1 KVGVIMSLLEQLNE
15 NMKQAMR
22 AKDKERLSVI
32 RMVKASLQNEAIKLG
47 VETLSEEDEIT
58 VLSRE
63 LKQRRDSM
71 KEFEAANRIDL
82 AEKLAYEIEMLQPY
96 LPAQLSET
104 EVEQIVQETIKQV
117 GATSKKDFGKV
128 MQQLMTKVKGKADG
142 SVVQQLVQK
151 HLA

>member
-1 KVGVIMSLLEQLNE
+1 MSLLEQLNE

-63 LKQRRDSM
+63 LKQRKDSM

-82 AEKLAYEIEMLQPY
+82 AEKLASEIEMLQPY

-104 EVEQIVQETIKQV
+104 EVEQLVQETIKQV

-128 MQQLMTKVKGKADG
+128 MQQLMPKVKGKADG

>member
-1 KVGVIMSLLEQLNE
+1 MSLLEQLNE

-82 AEKLAYEIEMLQPY
+82 AEKLASEIEMLQPY

-104 EVEQIVQETIKQV
+104 EVEQLVQERSEERRV
-117 GATSKKDFGKV
+117 GKEDRDRRE
-128 MQQLMTKVKGKADG
+128 Q
-142 SVVQQLVQK
+142 
-151 HLA
+151 

>member
-1 KVGVIMSLLEQLNE
+1 MSLLEQLNE

-71 KEFEAANRIDL
+71 KEFEADNRIDL
-82 AEKLAYEIEMLQPY
+82 AEKLASEIEMLQPY

-104 EVEQIVQETIKQV
+104 EVEQLVQETIKQV

-128 MQQLMTKVKGKADG
+128 MQQLMPKVKGKADG

>member
-1 KVGVIMSLLEQLNE
+1 RFLAHDSHLIQPLSLHDALPI
-15 NMKQAMR
+15 
-22 AKDKERLSVI
+22 S
-32 RMVKASLQNEAIKLG
+32 IKLG

-82 AEKLAYEIEMLQPY
+82 AEKLASEIEMLQPY

-104 EVEQIVQETIKQV
+104 EAEQLVQETIKQV

-128 MQQLMTKVKGKADG
+128 MQQLMP
-142 SVVQQLVQK
+142 
-151 HLA
+151 

>member
-1 KVGVIMSLLEQLNE
+1 MSLLEQLNE

-82 AEKLAYEIEMLQPY
+82 AEKLASEIEMLQPY

-104 EVEQIVQETIKQV
+104 EVEQLVQETIKQV

-128 MQQLMTKVKGKADG
+128 MQQLMPKVKGKADG

>member
-1 KVGVIMSLLEQLNE
+1 MSLLEQLNE

-22 AKDKERLSVI
+22 AKDKEQLSVI

-71 KEFEAANRIDL
+71 KEFEAANRTDL
-82 AEKLAYEIEMLQPY
+82 AEKLASEIEMLQPY

-104 EVEQIVQETIKQV
+104 EVEQLVQETIEQV

-128 MQQLMTKVKGKADG
+128 MQQIMPKVKGKADG

>member
-1 KVGVIMSLLEQLNE
+1 MSLLEQLNE

-82 AEKLAYEIEMLQPY
+82 AEKLASEIEMLQPY
-96 LPAQLSET
+96 LPASFSAKS
-104 EVEQIVQETIKQV
+104 IR
-117 GATSKKDFGKV
+117 
-128 MQQLMTKVKGKADG
+128 
-142 SVVQQLVQK
+142 
-151 HLA
+151 LAASNS